1 MIKSVIYDGTGSDAK
16 ARIDDEGQLN
26 VIVHQHP
33 PVSDTKPAI
42 PFREFF
48 KNACCSS
55 DMKVNGACVSVD
67 FTIEADPEQDIYI
80 KAVSVVIADGT
91 AVLNQFGAVTALTTG
106 LDFEWSTTD
115 LGVTTIGDGLKTN
128 FDFIR
133 LALGYPGFGDGT
145 AVFRASNVSSPPSSS
160 EAYIPIIDF
169 SQMFGLQY
177 GLKLRRGSTDKLI
190 FRINDDVTGV
200 DQFDAIA
207 YGIKV
212 Q

>member
-1 MIKSVIYDGTGSDAK
+1 MIKSVLQDGTGSDNK
-16 ARIDDEGQLN
+16 ARIDEEGQLN

-33 PVSDTKPAI
+33 PIADTKPAI

-55 DMKVNGACVSVD
+55 DMKVDGSCCSIE
-67 FTIEADPEQDIYI
+67 FTINADPTKDIYV
-80 KAVSVVIADGT
+80 KAVSVVISDLNAS
-91 AVLNQFGAVTALTTG
+91 LNQFGNITALSNG

-115 LGVTTIGDGLKTN
+115 LGITTIGSGLTTN
-128 FDFIR
+128 FEFVR
-133 LALGYPGFGDGT
+133 LSLGNPAFGDTT
-145 AVFRASNVSSPPSSS
+145 AAFRASNVSGSS

-177 GLKLRRGSTDKLI
+177 GLRLRKGTTDKLI
-190 FRINDDVTGV
+190 FRVNDNVSGV